1 MPNHVDPE
9 DAMRPGKDYTA
20 EQLNGLLAL
29 LNSKYD
35 LRGGDIDTHPVLGGI
50 RFSEP
55 PALDTADRWL
65 TDSGPIAEAAKT
77 STGRPIWPIGYQKA
91 VTAIVEGRY
100 RCCEDDPD
108 TFYALDRPDDGVE
121 AMSSY
126 HVLDFAVELEVRTSG
141 RVREIERALK
151 AMIRLMPRLRP
162 DLYAPVRRGARIHTP
177 SGR

>member
-55 PALDTADRWL
+55 PALDTA
-65 TDSGPIAEAAKT
+65 AANLP
-77 STGRPIWPIGYQKA
+77 SASQAMAPWNTGY
-91 VTAIVEGRY
+91 
-100 RCCEDDPD
+100 
-108 TFYALDRPDDGVE
+108 
-121 AMSSY
+121 
-126 HVLDFAVELEVRTSG
+126 
-141 RVREIERALK
+141 
-151 AMIRLMPRLRP
+151 
-162 DLYAPVRRGARIHTP
+162 
-177 SGR
+177 